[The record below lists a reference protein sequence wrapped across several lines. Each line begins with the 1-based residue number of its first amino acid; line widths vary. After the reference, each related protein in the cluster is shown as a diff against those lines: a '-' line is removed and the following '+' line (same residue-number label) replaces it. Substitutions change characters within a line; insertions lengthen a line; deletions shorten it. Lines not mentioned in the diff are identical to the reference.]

1 MKSLLHTVTIF
12 AAASV
17 LFTIGCQQSMV
28 ISEVDY
34 SQAVESVLEPDEEG
48 MVEDLQHD
56 IKFNIKP
63 LQYAETEDTSSVTT
77 EEIRLIRG
85 QEGYYY
91 ITAPNY
97 SHVYVMMPEEGALKL
112 KNRVA
117 VSEDG
122 LERPAFNQRMSHIQL
137 LNRETGET
145 WQITP
150 DGVEQDESEMTK
162 REDDQL

>member
-1 MKSLLHTVTIF
+1 MKYQSYTVTIF
-12 AAASV
+12 AAALV
-17 LFTIGCQQSMV
+17 LFTMGCKQSMV

-34 SQAVESVLEPDEEG
+34 SQSVESVLEPDENG
-48 MVEDLQHD
+48 MVEDLQHG

-77 EEIRLIRG
+77 EEIRFIRG

-91 ITAPNY
+91 ITAPDY
-97 SHVYVMMPEEGALKL
+97 SHVYVMSSEEGKLKL
-112 KNRVA
+112 KEKHA
-117 VSEDG
+117 ISEGG
-122 LERPAFNQRMSHIQL
+122 LESPAFNQRMSHIQL

-150 DGVEQDESEMTK
+150 DGVEQNESEMTK
-162 REDDQL
+162 SENE